1 METIL
6 ARGSNLTQNVSG
18 NSRNYIISYNVSL
31 IIIFFT
37 DINAHPFMKTA
48 LIISAIANF
57 VWSEFAF
64 DSALVANGA
73 MNKDALALDANSNY
87 AKKVLSAPVG
97 VTRAILFLVM
107 ATNMVV
113 TVMLIAKY

>member
-37 DINAHPFMKTA
+37 DISAHPFMKTA

-97 VTRAILFLVM
+97 VTRGILFVIMVAMLV
-107 ATNMVV
+107 TQIL
-113 TVMLIAKY
+113 LITKY

>member
-1 METIL
+1 
-6 ARGSNLTQNVSG
+6 
-18 NSRNYIISYNVSL
+18 
-31 IIIFFT
+31 
-37 DINAHPFMKTA
+37 MKTA
-48 LIISAIANF
+48 LIIGAVVNF
-57 VWSEFAF
+57 IWNEFAF
-64 DSALVANGA
+64 DSALVATDA
-73 MNKDALALDANSNY
+73 LNKDSLATESSSNY